1 MRVIAGSARGTRL
14 GRVPRGVR
22 PVSDMARE
30 GMFASLGEAVVD
42 AEVLDLF
49 AGTGALAIEALSRGA
64 ARAVLVERSRAGVEA
79 IADNLGRTHLGDR
92 ARVVRADAA
101 RFVATDRGAGYDLVF
116 LDPPYEVG
124 AEVLDPL
131 FAALVPALPEGAV
144 VVLTRG
150 ARGPQV
156 GVPVGLALTRRL
168 TYGDTLVL
176 VHRKGG
182 DRPAD
187 GRPGWD

>member
-14 GRVPRGVR
+14 CRVPRGVR

-30 GMFASLGEAVVD
+30 GLFASLGDAVAD

-49 AGTGALAIEALSRGA
+49 AGTGALGIEALSRGA
-64 ARAVLVERSRAGVEA
+64 AHAVLVERSRAGVEA
-79 IADNLGRTHLGDR
+79 IVDNLGRTHLGGR

-101 RFVATDRGAGYDLVF
+101 RFVTTDRATGHDLVF

-124 AEVLDPL
+124 ADV
-131 FAALVPALPEGAV
+131 LVPLLRDLAPRLPEGAI

-150 ARGPQV
+150 SRGPQV
-156 GVPVGLALTRRL
+156 EVPLPLVLTRRL

-176 VHRKGG
+176 VHRNGG
-182 DRPAD
+182 DLPAD